1 MGRLDI
7 EALSGLL
14 VKEVKHVLKDI
25 AWRKVREGWGE
36 EARGWPKLELIEG
49 DYWIMNVRH
58 SAWRLIVKDGG
69 GC

>member
-1 MGRLDI
+1 MGEGSAVTFREVWVGRLDI

-36 EARGWPKLELIEG
+36 EARGWPKLELI
-49 DYWIMNVRH
+49 
-58 SAWRLIVKDGG
+58 
-69 GC
+69 